1 MIVTTVVSSIHQQ
14 IPIET
19 PGQTVWVMVCEW
31 EMHEQISNLLIQA
44 GADKHAL
51 VGHMSPLYSVS
62 AGGTAPV
69 VRLLLRQGVNPVI
82 QTSYKLASLVRTTL
96 LMPSVI

>member
-1 MIVTTVVSSIHQQ
+1 
-14 IPIET
+14 
-19 PGQTVWVMVCEW
+19 MVCEW